1 MNDVQDKINT
11 LTASANHLIDCAE
24 KLGVVITITLKPLE
38 PLAMGNH
45 KMVAEVVE
53 RKPY

>member
-1 MNDVQDKINT
+1 MKSKEVE
-11 LTASANHLIDCAE
+11 LIEEKAE
-24 KLGVVITITLKPLE
+24 QLIKYAESLDLIVTISLKPLE

-45 KMVAEVVE
+45 KMVAEVSP

>member
-1 MNDVQDKINT
+1 MTTEVDLAIIKERAEQLVQD
-11 LTASANHLIDCAE
+11 AVRW
-24 KLGVVITITLKPLE
+24 GVVLTISLKPLE

-45 KMVAEVVE
+45 KMVVDVQP